1 MKWTSKY
8 SFQILNEAKKYL
20 ELTLTDPRMYLSLN
34 KIIIENVLP
43 YIDTLKIKESDYPI
57 ITEINELAQK
67 HEKLDKTGTIRSV
80 LFYYRIKI
88 AENTLSPLEFLN
100 LAFSELEKVKIDYFG
115 SYDKCLEKFK

>member
-8 SFQILNEAKKYL
+8 SFQILTEAKNYL

-34 KIIIENVLP
+34 KIIIENILP

-57 ITEINELAQK
+57 IKDINTIADK
-67 HEKLDKTGTIRSV
+67 HMKLDKTGTIKSV

-88 AENTLSPLEFLN
+88 A
-100 LAFSELEKVKIDYFG
+100 
-115 SYDKCLEKFK
+115 